1 MYIKKKLKN
10 ITKSKKADAGY
21 HSLCT
26 QGLKIQPKA
35 DRKCD
40 RDFLKSVWERE

>member
-40 RDFLKSVWERE
+40 RDFKSVWERE